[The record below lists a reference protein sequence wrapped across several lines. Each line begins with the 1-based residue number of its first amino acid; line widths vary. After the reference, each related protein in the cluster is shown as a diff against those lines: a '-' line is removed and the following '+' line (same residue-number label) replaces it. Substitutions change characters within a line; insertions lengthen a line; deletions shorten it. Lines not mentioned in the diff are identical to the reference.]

1 LYWMALQKQ
10 PPWSWNA
17 VVGKVAIDVFF
28 ERWCLLCGGQEVN
41 NFPQG
46 PIFGRL
52 TMIGGKPIAS
62 LGSQNCVYAWKAV
75 CCVNSLPRLSL
86 NKSYILSSKP

>member
-28 ERWCLLCGGQEVN
+28 ERWCLLC
-41 NFPQG
+41 
-46 PIFGRL
+46 
-52 TMIGGKPIAS
+52 S
-62 LGSQNCVYAWKAV
+62 LWRSR
-75 CCVNSLPRLSL
+75 S
-86 NKSYILSSKP
+86 